1 MQSLAKWNIA
11 MRWLKKSN
19 VFVPIY
25 SNAFCTM
32 LLKAYL
38 LRVTGIFSDTLKIM
52 TQLVSK
58 RTELQFLTTEES
70 MDKREEID
78 KKSCTIR
85 LKDYDGV

>member
-1 MQSLAKWNIA
+1 
-11 MRWLKKSN
+11 
-19 VFVPIY
+19 
-25 SNAFCTM
+25 M